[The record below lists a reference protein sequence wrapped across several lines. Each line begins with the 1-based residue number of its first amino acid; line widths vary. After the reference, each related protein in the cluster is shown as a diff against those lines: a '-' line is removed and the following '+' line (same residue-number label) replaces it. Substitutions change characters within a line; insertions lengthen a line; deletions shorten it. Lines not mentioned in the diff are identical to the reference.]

1 MELTEILSQPEGF
14 TPPNVTVTIEK
25 VFPYKSGEGE
35 NGQWSFQDVK
45 VNGGYL
51 KLKGLG
57 RALPDAHVGK
67 TVTLRANQSKQHGLT
82 GLKVLHEQHNGK
94 SYDKLVV
101 TSSAKWEWNGAATNG
116 NKATSQNGHAPAQ
129 NGALDD
135 ATYSDHLLSCA
146 ELAAVI
152 ASHLS
157 IDDPQALQA
166 CFATICIDTKNRGLL
181 LPKPKT
187 LPALSSTTSD
197 GPDETPQDD
206 PFGEDDIPF

>member
-25 VFPYKSGEGE
+25 VFPYKSGEG
-35 NGQWSFQDVK
+35 NSGPYSFQDLK

-51 KLKGLG
+51 KLKNLMQPF
-57 RALPDAHVGK
+57 PDSRVGQ
-67 TVTLRANQSKQHGLT
+67 TVTIRANSSQQHGLT
-82 GLKVLHEQHNGK
+82 GMKVAHEQYNGK
-94 SYDKLVV
+94 TYDKLII
-101 TSSAKWEWNGAATNG
+101 TKTAKWEWGAAATNG
-116 NKATSQNGHAPAQ
+116 NGAPQNGHAPAH
-129 NGALDD
+129 NGSLND
-135 ATYSDHLLSCA
+135 ATYADHLLSCA

-187 LPALSSTTSD
+187 LPALSSATSD